1 MSKKRIYLDYAAT
14 APVDKKVFEAMR
26 PYFSAKFGNPMS
38 IHGFGQEAA
47 EAVDKARQQVADF
60 LNCYSS
66 EIIFTSGATES
77 NNLAIKGVLKS
88 YYATS
93 RKKGAKPHIIT
104 SQFEHPCVLNACR
117 TAEKENLAEVTCL
130 PVNKDGVIKTS
141 DVEKAIKKNT
151 LLISV
156 MYVNNEIGTV
166 QPIAE
171 IGKLIKKI
179 NKAGDRKIIFH
190 TDAAQAVNYFS
201 CDVKKSNVDLLSL
214 SGHKIY
220 GPKGIGALY
229 IKKNALIKN
238 IQDGGGQ
245 EYGMRS
251 GTHNVSGIVGL
262 GETVSCIEY
271 YVSSIKRI
279 KKLRDYLIE
288 KVLEEIQGAYLNGSA
303 VKRSPNNANFRF
315 DGVEGEGLA
324 LALDLESIAVS
335 TGSACSTGSL
345 KPSQTLTA
353 LGLGP
358 KQIYGSLRITL
369 GKQTTKKELDYM
381 IGKLKEAV
389 KRLRRISG
397 EVSDKFR

>member
-1 MSKKRIYLDYAAT
+1 MLKKRIYLDYAAT
-14 APVDKKVFEAMR
+14 APMDKKVFEAMR

-38 IHGFGQEAA
+38 IHNFGQEAMK
-47 EAVDKARQQVADF
+47 AVDNARQQIADF
-60 LNCYSS
+60 LNCSAS

-77 NNLAIKGVLKS
+77 NNLVIKGVLK
-88 YYATS
+88 YYL
-93 RKKGAKPHIIT
+93 KKRDKPHIII
-104 SQFEHPCVLNACR
+104 SQLEHPCIFNACMA
-117 TAEKENLAEVTCL
+117 AEKENLAEVTYL
-130 PVNKDGVIKTS
+130 PVNQSGVIKTG
-141 DVEKAIKKNT
+141 DVKKAIKKNT

-179 NKAGDRKIIFH
+179 NKADSRKIIFH

-201 CDVKKSNVDLLSL
+201 CDVKKLNVDLLSL

-229 IKKNALIKN
+229 IKKNTLIKN
-238 IQDGGGQ
+238 IQDGGEQ

-251 GTHNVSGIVGL
+251 GTHNVPGIAGL
-262 GETVSCIEY
+262 GFA
-271 YVSSIKRI
+271 VSSIKYNVSSINKI

-288 KVLEEIQGAYLNGSA
+288 KISGEIAGAYLNGSA
-303 VKRSPNNANFRF
+303 IKRSPANANFRF

-324 LALDLESIAVS
+324 LALDLEGIAVS

-353 LGLGP
+353 LGLKP

-369 GKQTTKKELDYM
+369 GKQTTKKELDYT
-381 IGKLKEAV
+381 IKKLKEAV
-389 KRLRRISG
+389 KRLRKISG
-397 EVSDKFR
+397 N